1 MIKYFCH
8 YKGASTLQ
16 GGGPLDPPVIS
27 IIYKGASTLQGG
39 GGGSTGSPSDLI
51 DQVLSTWSDSL
62 DSGGSPRPAP
72 V

>member
-1 MIKYFCH
+1 MMIKYFCH

-16 GGGPLDPPVIS
+16 GGG
-27 IIYKGASTLQGG
+27 
-39 GGGSTGSPSDLI
+39 GSTGSPSHEYYFLI